1 MGFSFFGNC
10 FDREIKNFSQTKEGV
25 ERSGTG
31 RGHCTINQDS
41 RLRVLLGLQLLT
53 GVGRGPKTFFGLR
66 FVRAIVRAG
75 QGK

>member
-41 RLRVLLGLQLLT
+41 RLRVLLGLQW
-53 GVGRGPKTFFGLR
+53 RGPKTFFGLR